1 MSGTFQATVFI
12 KLQNFNG
19 DAAGNLSGNYGIYA
33 SSEAANPVVTP
44 GVMTGP
50 LATTVGNINISTKSV
65 SGQDPLVTL
74 DNALKARADLPELTE
89 VEV

>member
-19 DAAGNLSGNYGIYA
+19 DAAGNLSGNYGIYGTQA
-33 SSEAANPVVTP
+33 ATEAPTSP
-44 GVMTGP
+44 PMGP
-50 LATTVGNINISTKSV
+50 LAATVGNLNVSTKFV
-65 SGQDPLVTL
+65 PGEDPLVTL

-89 VEV
+89 V